1 MRKLLIALALF
12 FTLIGIVFT
21 VLPMGTMAVLP
32 MGIALVFAVLAFLK
46 SDEDQ
51 KSVSKYLLFFTVIV
65 LVFIVG
71 KVVFIQDE
79 VAEDAQFEETKIDSV
94 NEAIEE
100 LDELDELDGLDE
112 LDELDGLDEL

>member
-1 MRKLLIALALF
+1 MRKLLIALTIF

-32 MGIALVFAVLAFLK
+32 MGIALVLAVLAFLK
-46 SDEDQ
+46 SDKDQ
-51 KSVSKYLLFFTVIV
+51 KGMSKYLLIFTVIV

-71 KVVFIQDE
+71 KVVFIQDK
-79 VAEDAQFEETKIDSV
+79 VAEDTQFEETKTESV

-112 LDELDGLDEL
+112 LDELEGLDEL